1 MRLIK
6 NIMFQMVMFN
16 IMLIINKYLL
26 IYLDILY
33 INTLWGMICIWV
45 LSDTLIVNMDMKNLE
60 TNYNELKDRH
70 KLISSEFILN
80 IKNKYN
86 QLNLISKILA
96 EYIITNNDIK
106 NEMLIITKLISPIE
120 TPNSLLSPILETTK
134 SNITIKPLIKE
145 II

>member
-1 MRLIK
+1 
-6 NIMFQMVMFN
+6 MFQMVMFN